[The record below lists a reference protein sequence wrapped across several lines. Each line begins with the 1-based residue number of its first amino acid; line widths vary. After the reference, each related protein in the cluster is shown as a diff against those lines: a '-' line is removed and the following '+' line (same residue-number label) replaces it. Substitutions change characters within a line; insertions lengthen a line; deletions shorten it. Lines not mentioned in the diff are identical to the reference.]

1 MTLGA
6 CSHKTFEPYLNV
18 VSENGILLEN
28 SVKGKTQKMRRKKGL
43 SFRQKKK
50 IISASLMRGILNYI
64 YITIVCFVMAFVLV
78 YCVGMRTSVVG
89 VSMEPLLYNGQ
100 EIFINRFVYK
110 ILSPKAGDV
119 VVFLPN
125 GNENAHYYVKR
136 IVAVAGDTVQIKNGS
151 LYVNG
156 LLYKNVEY
164 DKIED
169 AGIAE
174 NPITL
179 ETGEFFTLGD
189 NVNNSEDS
197 RSGNIGAVKRE
208 NIIGKVWFHMAAG
221 DSPVGLME
229 KVSR

>member
-1 MTLGA
+1 
-6 CSHKTFEPYLNV
+6 
-18 VSENGILLEN
+18 
-28 SVKGKTQKMRRKKGL
+28 MRRRKGL

-50 IISASLMRGILNYI
+50 LVSASLMREILNYL
-64 YITIVCFVMAFVLV
+64 YITIACFVLAFVLV
-78 YCVGMRTSVVG
+78 YCGGMRTAIVG
-89 VSMEPLLYNGQ
+89 ISMEPVLYNGQ
-100 EIFINRFVYK
+100 EIFINRFLYK
-110 ILSPKAGDV
+110 IVSPKSGDV

-125 GNENAHYYVKR
+125 GNANTHYYVKR
-136 IVAVAGDTVQIKNGS
+136 VVAVPGDTVQIKNGS
-151 LYVNG
+151 LYING
-156 LLYKNVEY
+156 LLYKDVEY

-179 ETGEFFTLGD
+179 ANGEFFTLGD
-189 NVNNSEDS
+189 NINNSEDS